1 MRLKQGVDGRDN
13 KPGHDELMGL
23 SCNGPHGRVEET
35 ELADYAADGLIMMVE
50 WPRTLALTLMLLAA
64 MFGWRKGRSASAAGG
79 RAPAWTNIPLIA
91 LAIVS
96 IGPSLCAAI
105 LYLTYRFGLVQ
116 PPASGYRFG
125 SFVTLLPADFALMNW
140 AFVPLYVVCRVWPG
154 RDGARLAMWLSVVA
168 MSLPCVVLFALAP
181 EMLSTARDA
190 GQGIGIVEAVLLWS
204 PIAAIVPGVGSI
216 IMDAGTAWM
225 SVLMP
230 LAGFLPMLG
239 LMAWLLGRFAGRAV
253 RKELGANARK
263 ADDSKA

>member
-1 MRLKQGVDGRDN
+1 MT
-13 KPGHDELMGL
+13 P
-23 SCNGPHGRVEET
+23 
-35 ELADYAADGLIMMVE
+35 E
-50 WPRTLALTLMLLAA
+50 WPRYLALTLMLLAVLY
-64 MFGWRKGRSASAAGG
+64 GYRKGRA
-79 RAPAWTNIPLIA
+79 APAGSGRPLAWTTISLSA

-140 AFVPLYVVCRVWPG
+140 AFVPLYVVCRVWPDRG
-154 RDGARLAMWLSVVA
+154 AARLAMWLSVVA
-168 MSLPCVVLFALAP
+168 MSLPCGVLFALAP

-204 PIAAIVPGVGSI
+204 PIAAMVPGVASI

-225 SVLMP
+225 SVLMA

-239 LMAWLLGRFAGRAV
+239 LMAWLLGQFAGRAV
-253 RKELGANARK
+253 RKELARNAH
-263 ADDSKA
+263 SP